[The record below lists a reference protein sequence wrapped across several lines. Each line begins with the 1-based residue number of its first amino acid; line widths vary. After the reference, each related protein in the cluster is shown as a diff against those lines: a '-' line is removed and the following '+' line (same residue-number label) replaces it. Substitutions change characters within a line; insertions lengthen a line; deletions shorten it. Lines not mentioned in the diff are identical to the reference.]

1 MKTENWNG
9 HDIRF
14 VSIDGEWWA
23 VLSDI
28 AKALNLQTKKLNQ
41 RLKDEVLK
49 KHPIKDS
56 LGRKQETSI
65 VNEFGIYEA
74 IFRSN
79 KQEAVAFREWVFKV
93 IKSLREQT
101 GLEGFQVFRML
112 DKEHQKEAMSYLSH
126 ALKNPVRV
134 NFIKANTIANKAISL
149 AYGYDKML
157 KKAEMTPQML
167 QDRQKVLEEVVNLMG
182 VQDKYDLP
190 IKISTTIYN
199 STPSKHSLCTTE
211 E

>member
-14 VSIDGEWWA
+14 VSIDGEWHA
-23 VLSDI
+23 I
-28 AKALNLQTKKLNQ
+28 AKDVAEALGYERARNMTRFIDEQDKGEHKVSTLGGEQTMT
-41 RLKDEVLK
+41 VL
-49 KHPIKDS
+49 
-56 LGRKQETSI
+56 T
-65 VNEFGIYEA
+65 EFGIYDS

-79 KQEAVAFREWVFKV
+79 KSEAKEFKRWVFKV

-199 STPSKHSLCTTE
+199 STPSKQPLNN
-211 E
+211 